1 MPQGGAVSLNQ
12 EFFLHRFFERY
23 SATSSFNFMRNNGEQ
38 SLVSIVMPVY
48 NAGNFLMEAVESLQ
62 GQTYKNWELITIDDC
77 SSDNSLE
84 ILRSFAKK
92 DKRIKVFQNKKRE
105 GPSATANYALSKVK
119 GDYIARMDADDVCL
133 SNRLEKQLRFLQKH
147 QEIVAVGGQC
157 NLIDEDNNKIGEKRF
172 PTDSDRV
179 EKMIF
184 SSIPLQQ
191 PTLMVNRK
199 LLPNKFTWYNS
210 HLDVAEEVELLFKLF
225 KYGKVCNLSD
235 IVLQYRLHGEN
246 TSLKE
251 PKKTFFLT
259 LKTRFMAIYKYGYR
273 PTFVGFITSLVQ
285 LVVVGLLPKGL
296 VYPVYVFVRGIKNS
310 SIYGNFVPRLA
321 SARLGN

>member
-1 MPQGGAVSLNQ
+1 
-12 EFFLHRFFERY
+12 
-23 SATSSFNFMRNNGEQ
+23 MRNNGEQ

-62 GQTYKNWELITIDDC
+62 GQTYKNWELIAIDDY

-84 ILRSFAKK
+84 TLKSFAKK
-92 DKRIKVFQNKKRE
+92 DKRIRVFRNKRQLGVSK
-105 GPSATANYALSKVK
+105 TANLALSKTK
-119 GDYIARMDADDVCL
+119 GQFIARMDADDICL
-133 SNRLEKQLRFLQKH
+133 PYRLEKQLKFLQKH

-157 NLIDEDNNKIGEKRF
+157 DLIDEDSNKIGEKRF
-172 PTDSDRV
+172 PVDSDRV

-184 SSIPLQQ
+184 SNIPLQQ
-191 PTLMVNRK
+191 STLMVNRK

-225 KYGKVCNLSD
+225 KYGKVCNLAD
-235 IVLQYRLHGEN
+235 IVLQYRLHSEN

-259 LKTRFMAIYKYGYR
+259 LKTRFVAIYKYGYR
-273 PTFVGFITSLVQ
+273 PTFMGLIISLAQ
-285 LVVVGLLPKGL
+285 LVVVGLLPKSL
-296 VYPVYVFVRGIKNS
+296 VYPVYVFVRGAKNTR
-310 SIYGNFVPRLA
+310 IYNHIAPKLA
-321 SARLGN
+321 SVRLGN

>member
-1 MPQGGAVSLNQ
+1 MEKTNKNP
-12 EFFLHRFFERY
+12 
-23 SATSSFNFMRNNGEQ
+23 
-38 SLVSIVMPVY
+38 LVSIIMPVY

-84 ILRSFAKK
+84 ILKFFAKK
-92 DKRIKVFQNKKRE
+92 DKRIRVFQNKKRK

-119 GDYIARMDADDVCL
+119 GNYIARMDADDVCL
-133 SNRLEKQLRFLQKH
+133 FNRLEKQLRFLQKH
-147 QEIVAVGGQC
+147 QEVVAVGGQC
-157 NLIDEDNNKIGEKRF
+157 DLIDKDGNKIGEKRF

-191 PTLMVNRK
+191 PTLMVNCK

-210 HLDVAEEVELLFKLF
+210 RSDVAEEVELLFKLF
-225 KYGKVCNLSD
+225 KYGKVRNLAD

-259 LKTRFMAIYKYGYR
+259 LKTRFMAIYKYSYR
-273 PTFVGFITSLVQ
+273 PTFMGLITSLVQ
-285 LVVVGLLPKGL
+285 LVVVGLLPKNL
-296 VYPVYVFVRGIKNS
+296 IYPVYVFARGIKDTR
-310 SIYGNFVPRLA
+310 IYSHIVPKLA
-321 SARLGN
+321 NARLES